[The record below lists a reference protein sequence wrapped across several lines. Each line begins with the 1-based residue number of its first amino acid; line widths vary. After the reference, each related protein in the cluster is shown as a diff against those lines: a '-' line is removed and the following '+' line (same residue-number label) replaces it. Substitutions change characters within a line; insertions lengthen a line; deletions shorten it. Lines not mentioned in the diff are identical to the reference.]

1 MALRVFLVEDSK
13 ALCAHLMETLVAR
26 ARVEIA
32 GIAQT
37 EGQAIDWLDRNADRW
52 DILLVDLFL
61 DEGTGV
67 GVIEHCQDRRP
78 GQRVLVM
85 TNHARNDGLL
95 HHCKQLGADAVYH
108 KASEMDELVAYCNEP
123 PRTTLPAGLPEIRG

>member
-1 MALRVFLVEDSK
+1 MTLRVFLVEDSK
-13 ALCAHLMETLVAR
+13 ALCRHLMETLVTR
-26 ARVEIA
+26 AKVEIA

-37 EGQAIDWLDRNADRW
+37 EAEAIDWLDRNADRW

-67 GVIEHCQDRRP
+67 GVIEHCQERRA
-78 GQRVLVM
+78 GQKVLVM

-95 HHCKQLGADAVYH
+95 HHCKELGADAVYH
-108 KASEMDELVAYCNEP
+108 KATELDELVAYCNQL
-123 PRTTLPAGLPEIRG
+123 PRTALPAALLL